1 MQRLVMSKPMTTIAL
16 FAGAAALSV
25 FGSSSAGAAPGHPG
39 PVTPAGQSASHMT
52 SQGQSAGQ
60 SGAQAGTQTGNQS
73 GTQSTQQVTGQAG
86 NQANGQAGSQA
97 AAQSGAQSAAQ
108 AAASVKGK
116 VVSTVPLRIR
126 ASATTNS
133 ADLGSYAPG
142 AVINLKCKVNGQ
154 TVDGNPRWYK
164 LADRT
169 GWVAARYVQNLAAV
183 PWC

>member
-73 GTQSTQQVTGQAG
+73 GTQSTQ
-86 NQANGQAGSQA
+86 QANGQAGSQA